1 MAVENDTFPTA
12 LSAIL
17 RLIYKAIGFRAM
29 EITSPME
36 DWTLAQLHRVLNWPV
51 LRTSWII

>member
-17 RLIYKAIGFRAM
+17 RLIYKATGFRAM